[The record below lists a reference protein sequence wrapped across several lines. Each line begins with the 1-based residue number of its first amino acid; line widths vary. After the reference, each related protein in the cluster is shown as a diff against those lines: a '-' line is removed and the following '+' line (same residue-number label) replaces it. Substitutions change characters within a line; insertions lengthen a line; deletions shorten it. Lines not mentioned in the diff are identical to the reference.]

1 MTPICQLI
9 IHLHVSY
16 LQMEFGARL
25 KEIRTSLN
33 CSQKELSEQTGL
45 TLRTIQRI
53 ENNEVKPSLYSLKVI
68 GEALNTD
75 LSDFVKTSEAKPYEF
90 NLNLKITDMNQFLN
104 DLKALVKTHW
114 KTIFIIVLVIYL
126 FTSYTDIKSGIMD
139 AWGGK

>member
-9 IHLHVSY
+9 IHLRVSY
-16 LQMEFGARL
+16 LHMEFGERL
-25 KEIRTSLN
+25 KELRTGLN
-33 CSQKELSEQTGL
+33 ISQKELSEKTGL

-53 ENNEVKPSLYSLKVI
+53 ENNEVKPSLYSVKAISDAL
-68 GEALNTD
+68 ELASSDLLNT
-75 LSDFVKTSEAKPYEF
+75 SDTKPYEF
-90 NLNLKITDMNQFLN
+90 NVNLKITDMNQFLN

-139 AWGGK
+139 AWSGK

>member
-1 MTPICQLI
+1 
-9 IHLHVSY
+9 
-16 LQMEFGARL
+16 MEFGARL

-45 TLRTIQRI
+45 NLRTIQRI

-75 LSDFVKTSEAKPYEF
+75 LSDFIKTSEAKPYEF

-104 DLKALVKTHW
+104 DLKALVKTRW
-114 KTIFIIVLVIYL
+114 KTISIIILVIYL

-139 AWGGK
+139 AWSGK

>member
-1 MTPICQLI
+1 MTPICHSF
-9 IHLHVSY
+9 IHLLISY

-45 TLRTIQRI
+45 NLRTIQRI

>member
-1 MTPICQLI
+1 
-9 IHLHVSY
+9 
-16 LQMEFGARL
+16 MEFGSRL

-33 CSQKELSEQTGL
+33 CSQKKLSEQTGL
-45 TLRTIQRI
+45 NLRTIQRI

-75 LSDFVKTSEAKPYEF
+75 LSDFIKTSEAKPYEF
-90 NLNLKITDMNQFLN
+90 NVNLKITDMNQFLN

-114 KTIFIIVLVIYL
+114 KTIFIIILVIYL

-139 AWGGK
+139 AWSGK

>member
-16 LQMEFGARL
+16 LHMEFGERL
-25 KEIRTSLN
+25 KELRTGLN
-33 CSQKELSEQTGL
+33 ISQKELSEKTGL

-53 ENNEVKPSLYSLKVI
+53 ENNEVKPSLYSVKAISDAL
-68 GEALNTD
+68 ELASSELLNT
-75 LSDFVKTSEAKPYEF
+75 SDTKPYEF
-90 NLNLKITDMNQFLN
+90 NVNLKITDMNQFLN

-114 KTIFIIVLVIYL
+114 KTIFVIILVIYL

-139 AWGGK
+139 AWSGK

>member
-1 MTPICQLI
+1 MTPLCQLFI
-9 IHLHVSY
+9 QLLIAY

-33 CSQKELSEQTGL
+33 ISQKELSEQTGL

-53 ENNEVKPSLYSLKVI
+53 ENNEVKPSLYSLRVI
-68 GEALNTD
+68 GEVLKTD
-75 LSDFVKTSEAKPYEF
+75 LSEFAKTSETKPYEF
-90 NLNLKITDMNQFLN
+90 NVNLKITDMNQFLN
-104 DLKALVKTHW
+104 DLKSLVKTHW

>member
-16 LQMEFGARL
+16 LHMEFGERL
-25 KEIRTSLN
+25 KELRTGLN
-33 CSQKELSEQTGL
+33 ISQKELSEKTGL

-53 ENNEVKPSLYSLKVI
+53 ENNEVKPSLYSLKAI
-68 GEALNTD
+68 SDALELASSDLLNT
-75 LSDFVKTSEAKPYEF
+75 SDTKPYEF
-90 NLNLKITDMNQFLN
+90 NVNLKITDMNQFLN

-139 AWGGK
+139 AWSGK